1 MEDHKT
7 FYVILGITII
17 LILFISLGSGD
28 SPVGPE
34 GQSCISGNRYS
45 TC

>member
-1 MEDHKT
+1 MEYDKT
-7 FYVILGITII
+7 FYVILGIAII
-17 LILFISLGSGD
+17 LILFTALDSGD

-34 GQSCISGNRYS
+34 GQTCISGNRYS